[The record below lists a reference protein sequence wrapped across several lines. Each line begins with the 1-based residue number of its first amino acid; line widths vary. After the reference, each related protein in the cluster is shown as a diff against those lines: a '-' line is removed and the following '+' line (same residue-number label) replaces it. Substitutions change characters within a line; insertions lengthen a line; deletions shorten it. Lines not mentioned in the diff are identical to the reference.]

1 MGEQMKRI
9 LLTGLLL
16 FSMFILFSSETVVAQ
31 VTTSS
36 ITGVVHD
43 NDGNNLPAA
52 TVLAVHVPSGT
63 TYGTTTRE
71 DGRFS
76 VPGMRVGGPYTV
88 TVSFVGYQKQVIGD
102 IHLALG
108 VARNLAFTLHDE
120 NIKLDEITITG
131 QKDAIFSPDRTG
143 AATSINL
150 ETIEALPT
158 ISRRIDDFVRLSPQA
173 KRTQF
178 GGFYFAGQDNR
189 LNNITVDGS
198 YFNNSFGLGGQP
210 GDRTGVSPISLDA
223 IEQVQ
228 VNVAPF
234 DVRQGNFVGAGINT
248 VTKSGTNQYSG
259 TVYYQLRN
267 ESLVGKDAKDK
278 KVDPGKFKYNQI
290 GVNVGGP
297 IVQNKLFFFASFE
310 KDALTQPGTTYLAN
324 PGGGVASGGNITRVL
339 ASDLNNLS
347 SFLND
352 KFGYVTGP
360 YQGYDH
366 EIPALRFL
374 MRLDYNLDQR
384 NKISLRYTHLDSE
397 TDVLL
402 SNSTSLGNGN
412 RRSRTDALN
421 FQNSNYKILE
431 NIRSLV
437 GEWNS
442 TIGDNLSN
450 NFIVGY
456 TYNDESRDSRGAMF
470 PFVDIL
476 DGKGT
481 TYTSFGFEPFTPNN
495 ELRYKSFQIQNNLS
509 YYMTDH
515 YLTFG
520 ISAERYESEN
530 VFFPGSQSVY
540 VYNTLEDFY
549 KDAEGYLANPGRTTS
564 DVNLNKFQVRWS
576 NIPGMDKPV
585 QPLEVWYTGLY
596 AQDEWQLLS
605 NLRLT
610 GGFRVDIPF
619 FGDTGFKNA
628 EVDGMNF
635 MDEDGAT
642 VKYSTSKLPDP
653 HPLFSPRVGFNWDV
667 FEDHSTQVRGGTGIF
682 TSRPAYV
689 WISNQIGN
697 NGVLTGFAE
706 SKGTTDKPLY
716 TRGFNP
722 NPDHYKPTS
731 VDGSPA
737 SGYELSFTDPE
748 FRFPQLWR
756 SSVAVDQKLPWGL
769 IGTVEFLYNRDIN
782 GLYYINANL
791 AAPNAAYSGV
801 DNRQR
806 WDSKVSSNRINSKIA
821 NAIVLKN
828 QNEGY
833 SYNISASLERPFS
846 NGFYAKVA
854 YNYGIAKNTVDPGS
868 IAYGSWSAN
877 AHSGNPNN
885 PGLGFSAA
893 SAGHRVL
900 VALSYRKEY
909 FSFGATTISLF
920 WDGLSPLNG
929 SYTFSN
935 DMNGDGGTND
945 LIYIHNNISEM
956 NFQEYTDKNGTY
968 TAAQQAEAW
977 EAYIQQD
984 EYLKNNRGKY
994 AERGA
999 HFLPMVFRADL
1010 SLVQE
1015 VFTELMGNRNA
1026 LQLRV
1031 DFLNFTNLIN
1041 KEWGVSDR
1049 FIGGNTQPLVSKG
1062 ADASGAATYN
1072 LRNVNGKLLTESFES
1087 SAEIADV
1094 FSIQFGIRYI
1104 FN

>member
-1 MGEQMKRI
+1 MKRI
-9 LLTGLLL
+9 LPFGLLL
-16 FSMFILFSSETVVAQ
+16 FSMIILFSSNIVLAQ

-36 ITGVVHD
+36 ITGTVHD
-43 NDGNNLPAA
+43 NDGNPLPAA
-52 TVLAVHVPSGT
+52 TVMAVHVPSGT

-76 VPGMRVGGPYTV
+76 LPGMRVGGPYTV
-88 TVSFVGYQKQVIGD
+88 TVTFVGYQKKTTED

-108 VARNLAFTLHDE
+108 VARNLEFVLHDE

-131 QKDAIFSPDRTG
+131 QKDAIFSPERTG
-143 AATSINL
+143 AATSISL
-150 ETIEALPT
+150 ESIKALPT
-158 ISRRIDDFVRLSPQA
+158 ITRRIDDFVRLSPQA
-173 KRTQF
+173 KKTQF

-189 LNNITVDGS
+189 LNNITIDGS

-210 GDRTGVSPISLDA
+210 GDRTGVAPVSLDA

-248 VTKSGTNQYSG
+248 VTKSGTNEYSG
-259 TVYYQLRN
+259 SVYYQLRN
-267 ESLVGKDAKDK
+267 ESLVGKDAKDR

-290 GVNVGGP
+290 GLNLGGP
-297 IVQNKLFFFASFE
+297 IIKNKLFFFGSFE
-310 KDALTQPGTTYLAN
+310 KDQLTQPGTTYLAN
-324 PGGGVASGGNITRVL
+324 PGGVTPGGNITRVN
-339 ASDLNNLS
+339 ASDLERIS
-347 SFLND
+347 SFLKNN
-352 KFGYVTGP
+352 FGYETGP

-384 NKISLRYTHLDSE
+384 NKFSLRYTHLDSE
-397 TDVLL
+397 TDVLV

-442 TIGDNLSN
+442 TLGDNMSN
-450 NFIVGY
+450 NLIVGY
-456 TYNDESRDSRGAMF
+456 TYNDESRDSRGSMF

-495 ELRYKSFQIQNNLS
+495 ELRYKSLQFQNNFS

-540 VYNTLEDFY
+540 VYNTLDDFF
-549 KDAEGYLANPGRTTS
+549 KDAEGYLANPNRTVS
-564 DVNLNKFQVRWS
+564 DVPLNKFQVRWT
-576 NIPGMDKPV
+576 NIPGQTKPV

-596 AQDEWQLLS
+596 AQDEWQVLK
-605 NLRLT
+605 NLRVT
-610 GGFRVDIPF
+610 GGLRVDVPF

-628 EVDGMNF
+628 EVDTMNF
-635 MDEDGAT
+635 RDEDGQT

-653 HPLFSPRVGFNWDV
+653 HPLISPRIGFNLDI
-667 FEDHSTQVRGGTGIF
+667 FDDHTTQLRGGTGIF

-697 NGVLTGFAE
+697 NGVLTGFE
-706 SKGTTDKPLY
+706 ELKSTTDKPLVN
-716 TRGFNP
+716 RAFNP
-722 NPDHYKPTS
+722 DPNHYKPTS
-731 VDGSPA
+731 VNGSPA
-737 SGYELSFTDPE
+737 SKYELAFTDPD
-748 FRFPQLWR
+748 FKFPQLWR
-756 SSVAVDQKLPWGL
+756 STVAVDQKLPFGL
-769 IGTVEFLYNRDIN
+769 IGTVEFLYNRDVN

-791 AAPNAAYSGV
+791 TAPNSEFKGA
-801 DNRQR
+801 DNRPR
-806 WDSKVSSNRINSKIA
+806 WDSKVSSTTINKKIQ

-828 QNEGY
+828 QDEGY
-833 SYNISASLERPFS
+833 SYNISASIERPFS
-846 NGFYAKVA
+846 DGFYGKVG
-854 YNYGIAKNTVDPGS
+854 YNYGVAKNTVDPGS
-868 IAYGSWSAN
+868 IAYGSWSSN
-877 AHSGNPNN
+877 PHSTNPNN

-893 SAGHRVL
+893 SAGHRVF
-900 VALSYRKEY
+900 VALSYRREY
-909 FSFGATTISLF
+909 FDFGSTSISLF
-920 WDGLSPLNG
+920 WDGFSPLNG

-945 LIYIHNNISEM
+945 LVYIHKDKSEM
-956 NFQEYTDKNGTY
+956 NFKEYTDKNGTY
-968 TAAQQAEAW
+968 TAAQQADAW

-984 EYLKNNRGKY
+984 DYLKENRGKY
-994 AERGA
+994 AERGGV
-999 HFLPMVFRADL
+999 FLPMAFRADL
-1010 SLVQE
+1010 SLIQE
-1015 VFTELMGNRNA
+1015 VFADFIGSRNT
-1026 LQLRV
+1026 LQFRV

-1041 KEWGVSDR
+1041 KNWGVSDR
-1049 FIGGNTQPLVSKG
+1049 FYGGNTQPLVSQG
-1062 ADASGAATYN
+1062 ADAEGRSTYT
-1072 LRNVNGKLLTESFES
+1072 LKNVGGQLLSKSIETN
-1087 SAEIADV
+1087 AEIADV